1 MNDSLFANENMLF
14 ILLHIVGSLILFS
27 LPLTIYRNPPT
38 KINPHYGF
46 RTALAKLNQDTWT
59 VANNYFNINLTRL
72 SFVAVLLQFPLFFVL
87 PMPYGLLVV
96 LIVWFIGFAA
106 LLFMTQMHLKKVF
119 DEHGN
124 RR

>member
-14 ILLHIVGSLILFS
+14 ILLHIIGSLILFS

-59 VANNYFNINLTRL
+59 VANNYFNTNLTRL
-72 SFVAVLLQFPLFFVL
+72 SLGAVLLQFPLFFVL

-96 LIVWFIGFAA
+96 LIAWGIGFVG
-106 LLFMTQMHLKKVF
+106 LLFMTQMRLKKVF

-124 RR
+124 RK